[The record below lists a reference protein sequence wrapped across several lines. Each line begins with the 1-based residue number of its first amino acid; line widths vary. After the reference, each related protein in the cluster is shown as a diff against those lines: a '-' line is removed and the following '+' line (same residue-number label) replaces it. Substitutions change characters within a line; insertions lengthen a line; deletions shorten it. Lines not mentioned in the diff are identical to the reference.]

1 MGIINE
7 IMEIKRVN
15 YDPEEFI
22 QAENDGVNVY
32 VRFKINDNECMEL
45 KIDADEKS
53 VNVEDDDAMY
63 SFFYELRDNVIINR
77 DDFDITEE
85 EFEIVIN
92 GIENTLEEISEAT
105 KVPKYDEPT
114 TPATDKTDKEEETIP
129 FLTMTGIYPGEK
141 SSINWDHN
149 IENLNEIDQAVI
161 DMHGYIWRMMQG
173 EVEPDELISTA
184 DAYLENFGF
193 STDYNFPVENV
204 TAREIAILKMMD
216 VFSAYSTILHHTV
229 IEKANREKDAI
240 IEQLVTELQS
250 IYEGIPDDM
259 NEDEAVNDLNEV
271 TEND

>member
-1 MGIINE
+1 MEEMQIL
-7 IMEIKRVN
+7 EIKRVN

-22 QAENDGVNVY
+22 LAENDGVDIY

-45 KIDADEKS
+45 KIDTDEKTFD
-53 VNVEDDDAMY
+53 VEDNDAMF
-63 SFFYELRDNVIINR
+63 SFLYGLRDNIIINR

-85 EFEIVIN
+85 EFEVIIN
-92 GIENTLEEISEAT
+92 GIENTMEEIREET

-114 TPATDKTDKEEETIP
+114 TPATNEEDEKIP

-141 SSINWDHN
+141 TSINWDHN
-149 IENLNEIDQAVI
+149 IEHLDEIDQAVT

-193 STDYNFPVENV
+193 STDYNFPVNNV

-216 VFSAYSTILHHTV
+216 VFSAFSTILHHTV

-250 IYEGIPDDM
+250 IYEGIPDNM

-271 TEND
+271 IEND